1 MLQFRP
7 VEAITRDS
15 EVTCGGP
22 DVPCTDELL
31 LNDSGITLR
40 GPDPETYGVVSF
52 ELGDLLIT
60 GEDVAVAS
68 ITETNMGDEEL
79 QGTDWSLNLQL
90 TDEAASTYASAT
102 ARAASEHPPL
112 NQIAMVVDG
121 MIVVSATVIEPIE
134 GGQFQVSSLSREEA
148 ASLAER
154 FGLMPP

>member
-1 MLQFRP
+1 MKRSSPVVLVTAVIGLAAVGCTGGDGGSSVPGTPSATTSPSLVAASIPAEVLQFRP

-90 TDEAASTYASAT
+90 TDEAAST
-102 ARAASEHPPL
+102 
-112 NQIAMVVDG
+112 
-121 MIVVSATVIEPIE
+121 
-134 GGQFQVSSLSREEA
+134 SRIRHRPRR
-148 ASLAER
+148 L
-154 FGLMPP
+154 